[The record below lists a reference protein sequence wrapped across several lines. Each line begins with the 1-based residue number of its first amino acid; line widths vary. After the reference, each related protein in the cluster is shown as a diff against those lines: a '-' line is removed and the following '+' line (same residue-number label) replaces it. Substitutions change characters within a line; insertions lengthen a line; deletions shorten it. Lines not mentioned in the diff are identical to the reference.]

1 MVLIIGPVITNIG
14 VSDVHGHRTSPSGI
28 VIQLIGVV
36 NSACK
41 YVFAHSV
48 MQACKKDL
56 GSFAFLFWL
65 DFATLFILI
74 PWSFIDGSMVQLY
87 GSLHSA
93 GDVGKLILTS
103 ILGGLRFFTQLLVLR
118 FTTAT
123 NLSCANICF
132 QAINI
137 YLSLAIFPDATKVTA
152 QLICGTVLTLL
163 TSAVY
168 TYWKVSKILTKAPY
182 CIRLDD
188 NFQRLVRCQEGRT
201 PVDPVA
207 SASYSKA

>member
-1 MVLIIGPVITNIG
+1 MIGPVITNIG
-14 VSDVHGHRTSPSGI
+14 VPSDKSSVGGI
-28 VIQLIGVV
+28 IVQLIGVV

-74 PWSFIDGSMVQLY
+74 PWSFIDGSMVRLY
-87 GSLHSA
+87 GSLHTV

-103 ILGGLRFFTQLLVLR
+103 FLGGLRFFTQLIVLR

-137 YLSLAIFPDATKVTA
+137 YLSLIIFPDETKVTT
-152 QLICGTVLTLL
+152 QLICGTILTIT

-168 TYWKVSKILTKAPY
+168 TYWKISKILTKHPS
-182 CIRLDD
+182 CIKFDED
-188 NFQRLVRCQEGRT
+188 FQQCVKCEGRT

-207 SASYSKA
+207 SAPYTKA